1 MGFFIVLGLGRF
13 GSTLSL
19 KLKEKGHEILAA
31 DMNEKIVKSLEG
43 ELPDAVQADVREK
56 DALLGLGV
64 KDADAVIVAIGE
76 SLEASI
82 LCTLN
87 LINIGVRKIYAKVKS
102 EEHGQVLKAL
112 GVEDSCLIFP
122 ERDSAHKLADS
133 LSTKNIMDIIPLEDD
148 YKIAIF
154 GLPNSFIGKSLRQL
168 DLRKKYQVQV
178 LGIKDTLQS
187 RWNMVPSPDEILKDS
202 DELMVLGREEN
213 IKRFSNIK

>member
-1 MGFFIVLGLGRF
+1 MAFFIVLGLGRF
-13 GSTLSL
+13 GSALAL
-19 KLKEKGHEILAA
+19 KLKEKGNEVLAA
-31 DMNEKIVKSLEG
+31 DLHEKNVNAIKQEIN
-43 ELPDAVQADVREK
+43 DAVQADVREK
-56 DALLGLGV
+56 DTLIELGV

-76 SLEASI
+76 TLEASI

-122 ERDSAHKLADS
+122 ERDSAYKLADS

-148 YKIAIF
+148 YKIAVF
-154 GLPNSFIGKSLRQL
+154 ALPNSFIGKSLRQL
-168 DLRKKYQVQV
+168 DLRKKYQIQV

-187 RWNMVPSPDEILKDS
+187 KWNMVPSPDEILKDS

>member
-19 KLKEKGHEILAA
+19 RLKEKGHEVLAA

-56 DALLGLGV
+56 DALLNLGV

-102 EEHGQVLKAL
+102 EEHSQVLKAL

-154 GLPNSFIGKSLRQL
+154 GLPDSFIGKSLRQL

-202 DELMVLGREEN
+202 DEIMVLGREEN